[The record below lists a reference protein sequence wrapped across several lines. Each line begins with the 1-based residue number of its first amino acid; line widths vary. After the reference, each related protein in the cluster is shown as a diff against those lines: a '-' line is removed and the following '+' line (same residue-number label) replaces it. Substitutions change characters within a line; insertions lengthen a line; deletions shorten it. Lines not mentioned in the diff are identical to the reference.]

1 MTETLKPARERLGEN
16 QHSASE
22 RDVIQLC
29 FKASDVTRVSNNVS
43 RGSTLRRATFHEFVR
58 TKLFMSFTF

>member
-29 FKASDVTRVSNNVS
+29 FKASDVT
-43 RGSTLRRATFHEFVR
+43 
-58 TKLFMSFTF
+58 